1 MSRGSRAA
9 QARVNRKD
17 RGPRGGE
24 ARTDDCREEIQTGP
38 QRPQISTVENPG
50 KTRDKARWRI
60 MFALESEDIRKTFGH
75 FTALAGVTL
84 NVERGEFVALFGRNG
99 AGKTTF
105 LKVAATLVRHTHG
118 KLRVE
123 GVDISEEPEKAR
135 RHIGFLSHNTYL
147 YRDLNAVE
155 NLRFFA
161 RLYGVSDVEPRIHKL
176 LERVG
181 LHRRKSDP
189 VRSFSRGLHQ
199 RLGLARV
206 MLHDPSV
213 ILLDEPYTG
222 LDANAVD
229 MLNGLLDEAAAAGKT
244 VILTTHDFD
253 QGIRAATRA
262 VIIDRG
268 KVVLDSPAKDSAARD
283 A

>member
-1 MSRGSRAA
+1 
-9 QARVNRKD
+9 
-17 RGPRGGE
+17 
-24 ARTDDCREEIQTGP
+24 
-38 QRPQISTVENPG
+38 
-50 KTRDKARWRI
+50 

-84 NVERGEFVALFGRNG
+84 NVERGEFLALFGRNG

-135 RHIGFLSHNTYL
+135 RQIGFLSHNTYL
-147 YRDLNAVE
+147 YRDLNPVE

-161 RLYGVSDVEPRIHKL
+161 RLYGLKDPDQRIESL
-176 LERVG
+176 LDRVG
-181 LHRRKSDP
+181 LQRRASDP

-199 RLGLARV
+199 RLGIARV
-206 MLHDPSV
+206 VLHDPSL

-222 LDANAVD
+222 LDANAVEI
-229 MLNGLLDEAAAAGKT
+229 LNRMLDEASAAGKT
-244 VILTTHDFD
+244 IILTTHDLD
-253 QGIRAATRA
+253 QGLRGATRA

-268 KVVLDSPAKDSAARD
+268 KIVFTAAAKDPAVREAYATYIRVGVNQ
-283 A
+283 

>member
-1 MSRGSRAA
+1 MPAGSSQYA
-9 QARVNRKD
+9 
-17 RGPRGGE
+17 
-24 ARTDDCREEIQTGP
+24 
-38 QRPQISTVENPG
+38 
-50 KTRDKARWRI
+50 
-60 MFALESEDIRKTFGH
+60 ALESRDIRKTFGH

-84 NVERGEFVALFGRNG
+84 QVQRGESLAFFGRNG

-105 LKVAATLVRHTHG
+105 MKVAATLARATYG
-118 KLRVE
+118 SLAIE
-123 GVDISEEPEKAR
+123 GVDIREQPEKAR

-155 NLRFFA
+155 NLRFFG
-161 RLYGVSDVEPRIHKL
+161 RLYAVADVEDRIHYL

-181 LHRRKSDP
+181 LHRRKLDP

-229 MLNGLLDEAAAAGKT
+229 ILNQILDEAAGAGKT
-244 VILTTHDFD
+244 LILTTHDFA
-253 QGIRAATRA
+253 QGLRAATRV

-268 KVVLDSPAKDSAARD
+268 KIVFDAGAGDPAVREAYNQYIRIGVSR
-283 A
+283 